1 MKESGREKEK
11 TVEGESGAGK
21 REGGDRKR
29 DNDSERREIT
39 ERDQRGRLRRV
50 RRVKGCQRRREG
62 GDDK

>member
-21 REGGDRKR
+21 RKGGDRKR
-29 DNDSERREIT
+29 DDSERREIT

-50 RRVKGCQRRREG
+50 RRVKGGQRRREG